1 MSKFISMGILVL
13 LVLVSMPLQ
22 AQGVR
27 ALLGEGSVRF
37 TYITEAWGQEIGSLD
52 VEAGVLLAGTNDTNL
67 LHLGVLVQHESQNAE
82 LKLSVG
88 GRVYYTSI
96 NSNDAALI
104 ALGGD
109 LLLIPEQWSGFG
121 VGFSY
126 YTAPSVTTF
135 SDADTF
141 TEYSLSISYQ
151 MTPQANI
158 YFGYQKVSIKFTT
171 ESNERDIEKG
181 SFIGIR
187 IDF

>member
-1 MSKFISMGILVL
+1 MYRLISTGILL
-13 LVLVSMPLQ
+13 LLISMPLK

-27 ALLGEGSVRF
+27 AVLGEDSLRF
-37 TYITEAWGQEIGSLD
+37 IYITEAWGQEIGSLD
-52 VEAGVLLAGTNDTNL
+52 VEVGVLATGTGNTTL
-67 LHLGVLVQHESQNAE
+67 LHMGVQVQHENQSAA

-96 NSNDAALI
+96 NNSNAALI

-109 LLLIPEQWSGFG
+109 LLLSPENWAGFG
-121 VGFSY
+121 IGVSY
-126 YTAPSVTTF
+126 YMAPNVTTF

-141 TEYSLSISYQ
+141 SEYSMSISYQ

-158 YFGYQKVSIKFTT
+158 YFGYQRVKIKLKT
-171 ESNERDIEKG
+171 ETSGRNLEKG
-181 SFIGIR
+181 SFLGIR

>member
-1 MSKFISMGILVL
+1 MSKFIGTGILL
-13 LVLVSMPLQ
+13 LLISLPLK

-27 ALLGEGSVRF
+27 AVLGEDSLRF
-37 TYITEAWGQEIGSLD
+37 IYITEAWGQEIGSLD
-52 VEAGVLLAGTNDTNL
+52 VEVGALATGTDSTTL
-67 LHLGVLVQHESQNAE
+67 LHLGVQVQHENQSAA

-96 NSNDAALI
+96 NNGDAALI

-109 LLLIPEQWSGFG
+109 LLLSPESWAGFG
-121 VGFSY
+121 VGVSY

-141 TEYSLSISYQ
+141 TEYSMSMSYQ
-151 MTPQANI
+151 MTPQATI
-158 YFGYQKVSIKFTT
+158 YFGYQRVNIKLKNEVST
-171 ESNERDIEKG
+171 RDLEKG
-181 SFIGIR
+181 SFLGIR